1 MIEAFVLGA
10 IGQSSLVLAGLLAYV
25 TTFPPK
31 VIGSLAAFGAG
42 SLIGAIAFDLLP
54 DAEELAS
61 GQGALWLLIGAGVFV
76 VADAMIERLTA
87 GPAPETGA
95 DGAEAKSESA
105 GGPLGIVV
113 GSIVDGVPES
123 VIFGIQLAAGV
134 PISIAFLAAV
144 FVSNIPQALAPSADL
159 VRSGWK
165 AGRMIV
171 MWSAVVLACGVASAL
186 GWIVAAN
193 VDTVTG
199 ARAAAIAAG
208 GLLAMLTAS
217 LVPFAYQ
224 KGGAGA
230 ALGTVVGFCASL
242 AGS

>member
-1 MIEAFVLGA
+1 MLEAFGLGVLA
-10 IGQSSLVLAGLLAYV
+10 QSSLLLAGLLVCWV
-25 TTFPPK
+25 TVPRR
-31 VIGSLAAFGAG
+31 VVGALAGFGAG
-42 SLIGAIAFDLLP
+42 ALIAAVSFDLIAE
-54 DAEELAS
+54 AEELATWEF
-61 GQGALWLLIGAGVFV
+61 ALWMMVGVGVFLGGDWVVDRRFGSEGAGGS
-76 VADAMIERLTA
+76 M
-87 GPAPETGA
+87 
-95 DGAEAKSESA
+95 
-105 GGPLGIVV
+105 GIVV
-113 GSIVDGVPES
+113 GSVVDGVPES
-123 VIFGIQLAAGV
+123 VIFGIQLAAGL

-159 VRSGWK
+159 VRTGWNV
-165 AGRMIV
+165 GRMIA
-171 MWSAVVLACGVASAL
+171 MWAAVVVACGVASAL
-186 GWIVAAN
+186 GWIVATN